1 SDAALARQRGLSL
14 HGTRHPDFR
23 RKVGLDPGRARRA
36 RRRDLARGSLGR
48 RIARR
53 FGLFEIGLGYLGG
66 VAGREPAP
74 GPRAGRVPC
83 LRQIPLLGLAGI
95 LAAELLTQV
104 GLFVPIPADAAD
116 PAPETHSASLVPVG
130 VLGAP
135 DAPHRIAG
143 PD

>member
-1 SDAALARQRGLSL
+1 
-14 HGTRHPDFR
+14 
-23 RKVGLDPGRARRA
+23 
-36 RRRDLARGSLGR
+36 

-143 PD
+143 PDQDDDESESIQPDHAPAGPEVGREVEHDQQGAAVEDPA